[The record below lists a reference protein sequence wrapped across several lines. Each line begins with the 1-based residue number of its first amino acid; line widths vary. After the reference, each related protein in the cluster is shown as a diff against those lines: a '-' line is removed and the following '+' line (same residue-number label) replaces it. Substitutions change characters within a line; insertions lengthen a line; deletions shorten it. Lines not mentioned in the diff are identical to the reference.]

1 MCVIYEKVIEI
12 YVDLSYCR
20 IEVKSANDR
29 VFHSTGLHFFYLGT
43 HNADW
48 LQDQAALICVVK
60 VTQKIRC
67 VTLRLLV
74 HFHSLLYVLSLILV
88 EPLCLYRV
96 SLIM

>member
-43 HNADW
+43 QYIADW

-67 VTLRLLV
+67 VTL
-74 HFHSLLYVLSLILV
+74 HSAFSLTALRSVINLS
-88 EPLCLYRV
+88 
-96 SLIM
+96 

>member
-12 YVDLSYCR
+12 YVDLFYFR
-20 IEVKSANDR
+20 IEVKSAYDR

-67 VTLRLLV
+67 VTL
-74 HFHSLLYVLSLILV
+74 HSAFSLTALRSVIND
-88 EPLCLYRV
+88 
-96 SLIM
+96 